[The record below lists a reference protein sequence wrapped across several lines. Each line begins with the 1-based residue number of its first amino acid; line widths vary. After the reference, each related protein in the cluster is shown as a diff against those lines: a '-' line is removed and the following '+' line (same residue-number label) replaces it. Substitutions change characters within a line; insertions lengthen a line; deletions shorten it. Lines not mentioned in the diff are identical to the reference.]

1 MLIEADE
8 NEAGGVKC
16 DVRGAL
22 EAGRLAVGAF
32 FDFWDGLRV
41 DAGVW
46 WVFQHR
52 AFEEAVSSGLSFLPS
67 FFFSILHC
75 NWEAPFIFVFLLTC
89 F

>member
-8 NEAGGVKC
+8 YEAGGVKC

-52 AFEEAVSSGLSFLPS
+52 AFEEAVSMVLPS
-67 FFFSILHC
+67 FLSLVF
-75 NWEAPFIFVFLLTC
+75 AFVYVRIGC
-89 F
+89 

>member
-8 NEAGGVKC
+8 NEACGVKC

-41 DAGVW
+41 DAAVW

-52 AFEEAVSSGLSFLPS
+52 AFEEAVSAAFPSFLS
-67 FFFSILHC
+67 LVF
-75 NWEAPFIFVFLLTC
+75 AFVYVWIGC
-89 F
+89 

>member
-8 NEAGGVKC
+8 NPSGGVVA
-16 DVRGAL
+16 DVKGAL

-32 FDFWDGLRV
+32 FDFWEGLRV

-52 AFEEAVSSGLSFLPS
+52 AFEEAVSPLLSS
-67 FFFSILHC
+67 F
-75 NWEAPFIFVFLLTC
+75 
-89 F
+89 